1 MITGKRQ
8 VNNTSIRGNLMKIV
22 RVNSSRNVDNVVYKE
37 DE

>member
-8 VNNTSIRGNLMKIV
+8 VNNTSIRGNLMRIEKVIELV
-22 RVNSSRNVDNVVYKE
+22 KESNVVYKE